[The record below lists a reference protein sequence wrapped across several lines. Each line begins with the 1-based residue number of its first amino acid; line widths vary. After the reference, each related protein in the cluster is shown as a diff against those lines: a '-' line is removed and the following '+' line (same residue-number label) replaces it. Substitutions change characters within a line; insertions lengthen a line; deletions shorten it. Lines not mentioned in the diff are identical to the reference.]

1 MTRLLQ
7 TFKNAGRAT
16 AAHTTRTIPRQI
28 RDRKVDKDDADDRQH
43 DECDECDECEEC
55 DEEHEELRQQP
66 RTTPTKSSWWPGVG
80 EDWWRRLEVSKS
92 RKVSK
97 EAHDE
102 LCVRDST
109 ARVSIAGG
117 VQPMPWATPAFSR
130 EKRSPA
136 PDGAAVSTRARLAA
150 TAAGGRV
157 PAARDRAA
165 SCDQQHHSEEQHPS
179 RSFKEKVHLFGE
191 TTF

>member
-7 TFKNAGRAT
+7 TFKNAGRTT

-97 EAHDE
+97 ERRAMRERQHGACE
-102 LCVRDST
+102 H
-109 ARVSIAGG
+109 
-117 VQPMPWATPAFSR
+117 SR
-130 EKRSPA
+130 W
-136 PDGAAVSTRARLAA
+136 
-150 TAAGGRV
+150 
-157 PAARDRAA
+157 RAA
-165 SCDQQHHSEEQHPS
+165 NAMGHAGLLS
-179 RSFKEKVHLFGE
+179 
-191 TTF
+191 